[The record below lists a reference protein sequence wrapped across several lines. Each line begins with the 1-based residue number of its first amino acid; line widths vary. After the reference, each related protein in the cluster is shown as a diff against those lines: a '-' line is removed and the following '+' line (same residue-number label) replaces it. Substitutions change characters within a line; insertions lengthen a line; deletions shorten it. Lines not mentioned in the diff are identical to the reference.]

1 MELRQLRTFQTIVEQ
16 GSYLRAAEVLGYT
29 QSAVTAQIQQLER
42 ELGYPLFERL
52 GRRMVL
58 TAMGQEALQRVRP
71 MRSLRRAASGYGGES
86 AVLPHA
92 AGAASVPCTSP

>member
-58 TAMGQEALQRVRP
+58 TAMGQRP
-71 MRSLRRAASGYGGES
+71 SSGSGPCWGCRRSCCA
-86 AVLPHA
+86 
-92 AGAASVPCTSP
+92 